1 VAGTSS
7 GSRDIVDLTP
17 TGERR
22 RESMRSVRYLALLVG
37 TALLVAGCGGGGGG
51 GGGGAPSSSGPYA
64 PPFQEPCQ
72 VKEGRV
78 VVDIRETEFVCDEL
92 TIPAET
98 QVIWTNSD
106 EVEHTVTKTSGP
118 GSDFNSGPLQPG
130 STFSQVLKETG
141 NYKIVDE
148 ETRGDQRPEMTIVVE
163 EKEETEPAPG
173 GQPGGQP

>member
-1 VAGTSS
+1 M
-7 GSRDIVDLTP
+7 R
-17 TGERR
+17 
-22 RESMRSVRYLALLVG
+22 SMRSFGLV
-37 TALLVAGCGGGGGG
+37 TAMALLVAGCGGGGGG
-51 GGGGAPSSSGPYA
+51 GGAGPASSSGPYA
-64 PPFQEPCQ
+64 PPMQEPCQ

-78 VVDIRETEFVCDEL
+78 VIDIRETEYICDEL

-106 EVEHTVTKTSGP
+106 EVEHGVKKESGP

-130 STFSQVLKETG
+130 STFSQVLDETG
-141 NYKIVDE
+141 TYKIVDE
-148 ETRGDQRPEMTIVVE
+148 EVQGGKGPEMEIVVE

>member
-1 VAGTSS
+1 
-7 GSRDIVDLTP
+7 
-17 TGERR
+17 
-22 RESMRSVRYLALLVG
+22 MRSVRYVAVLVG
-37 TALLVAGCGGGGGG
+37 MALVVAGCGGGGGG
-51 GGGGAPSSSGPYA
+51 GGGGGTSSGPYA

-78 VVDIRETEFVCDEL
+78 VVDIRETEFVCEEL

-106 EVEHTVTKTSGP
+106 EVEHTVKKDSGP
-118 GSDFNSGPLQPG
+118 GPEFDSGPLQPG

-141 NYKIVDE
+141 DYKISDPSTE
-148 ETRGDQRPEMTIVVE
+148 ADKTPTMTIVVE
-163 EKEETEPAPG
+163 DKEEAKPAPG

>member
-1 VAGTSS
+1 MG
-7 GSRDIVDLTP
+7 
-17 TGERR
+17 
-22 RESMRSVRYLALLVG
+22 SVRHLGLLMAM
-37 TALLVAGCGGGGGG
+37 ALLVAGCGGGGGG
-51 GGGGAPSSSGPYA
+51 GGGPITSGPYA

-78 VVDIRETEFVCDEL
+78 VVDIRETEFVPDKL

-106 EVEHTVTKTSGP
+106 EVEHSVTKVSGP

-130 STFSQVLKETG
+130 STFSQVLEETG
-141 NYKIVDE
+141 SYRIEDE
-148 ETRGDQRPEMTIVVE
+148 ETRGDERPTMTIVVE
-163 EKEETEPAPG
+163 KKEETKPAPG